1 MGVAS
6 AHTSFGSEL
15 NENCNCLQGMGH
27 TQHCKGGRCGWREGK
42 FPFTVVNCVVV
53 LCAMSVCEQASTQKI
68 LIHGPL
74 VCQQGGEMQ
83 KSINLPATASIVQL
97 SSSVRHPLPCH
108 WLLCYWYYKVI
119 VLESRC
125 HHTLCQGLLLSSA
138 SELPWL
144 HFFLQQF
151 PMSWSMLNLFL
162 SRLTESQNSPGWN
175 KPQKTIKSNLLW
187 VKGAQ
192 MRLTSVLFNCI
203 LKTST
208 ISLGRVSQWWV
219 VLTIKMSFL
228 YQNETQFAPIAPSL
242 LHVAPYEERASVPI
256 ATISVLQYS
265 DEVSPKVFSSAGW
278 KDQLCQSFLR
288 GQLLQSYDHP
298 CGPLQSFCIIFELWE
313 PRLDAVL
320 SMWSNK
326 YWN

>member
-192 MRLTSVLFNCI
+192 MRLTSTLFNCI

-208 ISLGRVSQWWV
+208 ISLGRVSQWWG

-228 YQNETQFAPIAPSL
+228 YQNETQFAPVAPSL
-242 LHVAPYEERASVPI
+242 LHVAPYEERASVPYSHHFSTAI
-256 ATISVLQYS
+256 LWWGFPQSLLFCRVKRPTPSVFPQRAA
-265 DEVSPKVFSSAGW
+265 SPVLWSPLWPSPVFLHHFWTVGAQTGCSA
-278 KDQLCQSFLR
+278 
-288 GQLLQSYDHP
+288 
-298 CGPLQSFCIIFELWE
+298 
-313 PRLDAVL
+313 LDVI
-320 SMWSNK
+320 
-326 YWN
+326 